1 MSTLPEDIH
10 LSPHLVASLRTLQL
24 LLPTTSM
31 GVQLRD
37 RRRLGAIDAP
47 HERSQS
53 LSRSSH
59 VATLGL
65 SKIAQPLVR
74 HASLTVLVGRLAD
87 YFSRTHHPRL
97 GLGGGRA

>member
-1 MSTLPEDIH
+1 MSTLPENVH
-10 LSPHLVASLRTLQL
+10 CSPQLVSSLRTLQL

-31 GVQLRD
+31 GVQLRK
-37 RRRLGAIDAP
+37 RRWLGTIDAP

-59 VATLGL
+59 IATLGL

-74 HASLTVLVGRLAD
+74 YASLTVLVVRMAD